1 MLVQAAY
8 FVNFFM
14 FKVARARSHCAGGGE
29 MLLKGNVT
37 GRGADASR
45 EKYTHQHC
53 IGEFI
58 AILRK
63 LLANFCECY
72 GFL

>member
-29 MLLKGNVT
+29 MLLKGMLPGGVPMQVEKNT
-37 GRGADASR
+37 LINIAS
-45 EKYTHQHC
+45 
-53 IGEFI
+53 
-58 AILRK
+58 AS
-63 LLANFCECY
+63 LLLF
-72 GFL
+72 